1 MLARTLMNYELL
13 KCPGCGANFPPPAYL
28 WGSLTCEYCGATA
41 VAATGGWPLAPPP
54 PPETPYAPHL
64 PRATLAGVRYAVLG
78 RLGRGDGSEV
88 FLARRDTR
96 LSEWVVLKVA
106 RAQEDAPLIARE
118 FEVVQ
123 ELLGSKAQGAE
134 HFRRLLPQ
142 PVAVGP
148 LRDPSGG
155 SRGAAAYRWRSG
167 FQHTFSEVLAA
178 YPSGVDPRAAVWM
191 WKRVLELL
199 AFVHAS
205 GYVHGAVLPPH
216 LLVHPR
222 DHGVVLVGWTCAV
235 RFASRQPLPAWSS
248 RHRAFYPGDVWDGA
262 APTPAT
268 DLAMSARSISA
279 VLGGDPETGRVPPG
293 VPPPLADLLARQV
306 NPGARQALNDAW
318 ALKEQLDAAAAES
331 FGPPQYTPFTL
342 PGWT

>member
-1 MLARTLMNYELL
+1 MLARTCMNYELL

-28 WGSLTCEYCGATA
+28 WGALTCAYCGATA

-64 PRATLAGVRYAVLG
+64 PRVTVAGVRYAVLG
-78 RLGRGDGSEV
+78 RLGRGDSSDV
-88 FLARRDTR
+88 FLVRRDAR
-96 LSEWVVLKVA
+96 LSELGVLKVV
-106 RAQEDAPLIARE
+106 RAPEDAALIARE
-118 FEVVQ
+118 FEILG

-142 PVAVGP
+142 PVAQGP
-148 LRDPSGG
+148 VKDPEGTP
-155 SRGAAAYRWRSG
+155 RAAAVYRWRSG
-167 FQHTFSEVLAA
+167 FQHTFSEVLEV

-199 AFVHAS
+199 TFVHAS

-222 DHGVVLVGWTCAV
+222 DHGVVLAGWPCAV
-235 RFASRQPLPAWSS
+235 RFASRQPLPAWSV

-262 APTPAT
+262 PPTPAT
-268 DLAMSARSISA
+268 DLAMSARSLVA
-279 VLGGDPETGRVPPG
+279 VLGGDPETGRVPTA
-293 VPPPLADLLARQV
+293 VPPPLADLLKIQV
-306 NPGARQALNDAW
+306 NPGHREALDDAW
-318 ALKEQLDAAAAES
+318 RLKERLDAAAKEA
-331 FGPPQYTPFTL
+331 FGPPRYTPFTL
-342 PGWT
+342 PGWH